1 MLSLTAFSL
10 KNEFLESNKLHTEL
24 EHLKLGKTFCQFLFC
39 INPDV
44 RQSCQR
50 RLFSG
55 NLPAMFFIA
64 LSKRPSF
71 INFLDILNVEFFF
84 LNKNILTFTPPFPSL
99 IRVIYFSTVF
109 ALSAVKHVNEVK
121 LSYR

>member
-10 KNEFLESNKLHTEL
+10 KNELEFLESNKLHTEL

-55 NLPAMFFIA
+55 NLPAVFYCAVQKTKLYQFFRYI
-64 LSKRPSF
+64 KCR
-71 INFLDILNVEFFF
+71 IFF
-84 LNKNILTFTPPFPSL
+84 
-99 IRVIYFSTVF
+99 
-109 ALSAVKHVNEVK
+109 
-121 LSYR
+121 